1 MAPNLGEVELMAKVH
16 TPAVS
21 VGVPVFNGENFLVYA
36 LRSLQEQTFGD
47 FEVIISDNASTDAT
61 EEIARTFVDE
71 DSRFRYVRN
80 ERNLGANPNYNRTFA
95 LAKGQY
101 FRWHAHDDVCDPKY
115 LSLCHEV
122 LAEDP
127 TVSLVHSNTVYIDR
141 MGNRLIELQ
150 RGFLD
155 CDGYIERLS
164 TDHHAASL
172 LASGESHRRLDAIV
186 NRMSV
191 FFDIFGLMRRDD
203 VRRTLLLPPFYGAD
217 KVFLAEM
224 ALQGRIVRLDDDAF
238 FRRCH
243 PSASTRTASLRALA
257 AWSDAGKSVD
267 AYPALIM
274 KGYLCAV
281 RHADLERAERL
292 RCVGVVAKRLASP
305 YKLLRGR

>member
-1 MAPNLGEVELMAKVH
+1 MAKVH
-16 TPAVS
+16 TPTVS
-21 VGVPVFNGENFLVYA
+21 VGVPVFNGENFLAEA
-36 LRSLQEQTFGD
+36 LRSLQEQTFCD
-47 FEVIISDNASTDAT
+47 FEVIVSDNASTDAT
-61 EEIARTFVDE
+61 EEIARTFSSD

-95 LAKGQY
+95 LAKGAY
-101 FRWHAHDDVCDPKY
+101 FRWHAHDDICDPKY

-127 TVSLVHSNTVYIDR
+127 TISMVHSNTVYIDR
-141 MGNRLIELQ
+141 LGNRLIELRQ
-150 RGFLD
+150 GFLD

-164 TDHHAASL
+164 TDHHASAL
-172 LASGESHRRLDAIV
+172 LASGQPHRRLDAIV

-191 FFDIFGLMRRDD
+191 FFDIFGLMRREDA
-203 VRRTLLLPPFYGAD
+203 RRTLLLPPFYGAD

-224 ALQGRIVRLDDDAF
+224 ALLGRIVRLDDDGF

-243 PSASTRTASLRALA
+243 PAASTRTASLRALA
-257 AWSDAGKSVD
+257 AWSDAGRSVD

-274 KGYLCAV
+274 KGYLSAV
-281 RHADLERAERL
+281 RQADLETAERL
-292 RCVGVVAKRLASP
+292 KCLGVVAKRLGSP